1 MKNAVQPSFLY
12 VREIDLKEYAD
23 MILIQRQPWSFVWV
37 CLWMMMMM
45 TQIAWPALGIELR
58 IIHKQL
64 FKNAAYCVQPQSY
77 LELVGVRS
85 VLSGNGYGQ
94 GQS

>member
-1 MKNAVQPSFLY
+1 
-12 VREIDLKEYAD
+12 
-23 MILIQRQPWSFVWV
+23 
-37 CLWMMMMM
+37 MMM